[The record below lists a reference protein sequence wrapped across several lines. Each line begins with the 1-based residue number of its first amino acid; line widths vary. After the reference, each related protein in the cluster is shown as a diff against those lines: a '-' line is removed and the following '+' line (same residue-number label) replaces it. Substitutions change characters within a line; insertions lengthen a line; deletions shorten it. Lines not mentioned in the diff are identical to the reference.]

1 MAVWA
6 HPLDVHYSIKGIDGW
21 PRLYVEV
28 WGIDGLGRYEI
39 AGYGCCIVPTS
50 PGLHELTCRTWRPH
64 GSMREQI
71 SSALPPPARRLS
83 TPLACSDSGVP
94 APSQLS
100 SWVACRHSSTRKSL
114 SRRPTAFACRPN
126 HPARCSCPA
135 THEPLVL
142 HTPHAH
148 RALSRRQVQVRLA
161 VVTKDFARYGVSC

>member
-39 AGYGCCIVPTS
+39 AGYGCCIVPTT

-71 SSALPPPARRLS
+71 SSAFPPPSPTCTTARRPSLPSSRLFSGSRSFLPWWRANTQAQRGCYLAHRPLS
-83 TPLACSDSGVP
+83 LADRIIRRGAVLPRNSRPL
-94 APSQLS
+94 
-100 SWVACRHSSTRKSL
+100 RHS
-114 SRRPTAFACRPN
+114 
-126 HPARCSCPA
+126 
-135 THEPLVL
+135 
-142 HTPHAH
+142 H
-148 RALSRRQVQVRLA
+148 RALTRPQVSIRLA